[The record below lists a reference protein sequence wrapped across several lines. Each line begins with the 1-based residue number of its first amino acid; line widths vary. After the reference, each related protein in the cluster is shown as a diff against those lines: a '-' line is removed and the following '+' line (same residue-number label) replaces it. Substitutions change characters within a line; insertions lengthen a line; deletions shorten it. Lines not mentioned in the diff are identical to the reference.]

1 MSSSEPDAEG
11 ALGGASPAA
20 RVLARALD
28 KVIKHSSW
36 RRHAALVAASK
47 SALDLLSASPAPD
60 DGSEPSSPSPV
71 PGLPAP
77 AADAAL
83 AALLLALDPA
93 SPKVAEPALE
103 CVAGLLSLRLLL
115 GDVDAADPSPVSKL
129 FAAVL
134 SCVSL
139 GGGGDEALEL
149 AVLRVLVAFAR
160 CPGVSVSGE
169 CLGQVVK
176 ACYNVYLGSAS
187 GGNQLCAKLALAQV
201 LAIVFARVEAD
212 AMDVRVR
219 TVSAADMMDLS
230 DRSLNDSSVV
240 QAAQVFINEAMEGSD
255 VPEEAPPLDV
265 ALVEGEGTGEDGG
278 ISKIRE
284 DGLALFKNICKL
296 SMKFGTPDN
305 PDDPM
310 LLRGKVLSLE
320 LLRMVIDN
328 AGPIWKKNEKY
339 VLYHDGSGHQFYCNV
354 ALPISLLCCIES

>member
-1 MSSSEPDAEG
+1 MNLEETLSTRDRRALAPKQAGGDSTTPSRILLAAYSDSVDPFQVTSAASLPLPRSFQNRAPNSSRAEQRVTGHQISRTPTPASDEPARHRRLVAPQSPPPMSSSEPDAEG
-11 ALGGASPAA
+11 APGA

-47 SALDLLSASPAPD
+47 SALDLLSSAPD
-60 DGSEPSSPSPV
+60 EPSDPASPV

-83 AALLLALDPA
+83 GALLLALDPG

-103 CVAGLLSLRLLL
+103 CVAGLLSLRLLQ
-115 GDVDAADPSPVSKL
+115 GDVDAADPSASSPPSPASRL

-139 GGGGDEALEL
+139 GGGGDDALEL

-187 GGNQLCAKLALAQV
+187 GGNQLCAKLPSCSHAL
-201 LAIVFARVEAD
+201 RP
-212 AMDVRVR
+212 MPW
-219 TVSAADMMDLS
+219 SANLVY
-230 DRSLNDSSVV
+230 LC
-240 QAAQVFINEAMEGSD
+240 
-255 VPEEAPPLDV
+255 EE
-265 ALVEGEGTGEDGG
+265 
-278 ISKIRE
+278 
-284 DGLALFKNICKL
+284 N
-296 SMKFGTPDN
+296 
-305 PDDPM
+305 
-310 LLRGKVLSLE
+310 
-320 LLRMVIDN
+320 
-328 AGPIWKKNEKY
+328 
-339 VLYHDGSGHQFYCNV
+339 
-354 ALPISLLCCIES
+354 

>member
-11 ALGGASPAA
+11 APGGGSPGA

-47 SALDLLSASPAPD
+47 SALDLLSSAPAP
-60 DGSEPSSPSPV
+60 GPGEPSDPASPV

-83 AALLLALDPA
+83 GALLLALDPG

-103 CVAGLLSLRLLL
+103 CVAGLLSLRLLQ
-115 GDVDAADPSPVSKL
+115 GDVDAADPSAPSPPSPVSRL

-139 GGGGDEALEL
+139 GGGGNDALEL

-160 CPGVSVSGE
+160 CPAVSVSGE

-187 GGNQLCAKLALAQV
+187 GGNQLCAKLPSCSHAL
-201 LAIVFARVEAD
+201 RP
-212 AMDVRVR
+212 
-219 TVSAADMMDLS
+219 TPWSA
-230 DRSLNDSSVV
+230 N
-240 QAAQVFINEAMEGSD
+240 
-255 VPEEAPPLDV
+255 
-265 ALVEGEGTGEDGG
+265 LV
-278 ISKIRE
+278 
-284 DGLALFKNICKL
+284 
-296 SMKFGTPDN
+296 
-305 PDDPM
+305 
-310 LLRGKVLSLE
+310 
-320 LLRMVIDN
+320 
-328 AGPIWKKNEKY
+328 Y
-339 VLYHDGSGHQFYCNV
+339 
-354 ALPISLLCCIES
+354 LCDEN